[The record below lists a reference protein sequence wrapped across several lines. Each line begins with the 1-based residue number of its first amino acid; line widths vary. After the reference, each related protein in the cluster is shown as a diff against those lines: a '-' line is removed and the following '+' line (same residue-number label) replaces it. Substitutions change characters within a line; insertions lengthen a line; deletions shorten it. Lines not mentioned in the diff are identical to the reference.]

1 MSELVLFENEEFGRL
16 RVTDNSGD
24 PWFIAKDIA
33 VALGY
38 MDTGKAVRTYCK
50 HITKFS
56 PSDSSTVYNII
67 PESDVYRLVL
77 KSELPSAEKFQDWV
91 VEVVLPSIR
100 KTGEYSCEQLHTL
113 NMEKIYTEISAAKK
127 LANDLGIEGEH
138 SLSAANKVV
147 NKLLGVDVFELME
160 FTPKVKSEDTF
171 ISVQELGEKYL
182 DGMSGI
188 EVNNLLRRKGLQ
200 VRRGSSWW
208 PTQHGAAYAG
218 VYVSTSKS
226 GKKYVSSRIWSP
238 KVVDLLRNEAAA

>member
-113 NMEKIYTEISAAKK
+113 NMEKIYTEFIKEMEEY
-127 LANDLGIEGEH
+127 DYVPDPTE
-138 SLSAANKVV
+138 LSKT
-147 NKLLGVDVFELME
+147 LL
-160 FTPKVKSEDTF
+160 KNKSE
-171 ISVQELGEKYL
+171 EN
-182 DGMSGI
+182 GI
-188 EVNNLLRRKGLQ
+188 K
-200 VRRGSSWW
+200 
-208 PTQHGAAYAG
+208 
-218 VYVSTSKS
+218 
-226 GKKYVSSRIWSP
+226 
-238 KVVDLLRNEAAA
+238 